1 MAIAIPAGQGRKI
14 MRRFLRTSLGAGAI
28 AIAALI
34 STTPANAISRYSS
47 TSMTCEQARQAIRS
61 EGAVI
66 LRFPSKN
73 VAGLTRFDRY
83 VRNSRYCD
91 SHEYAEWTRIP
102 TRDNPGCRV
111 LACEPIPRHDTD
123 FLFWIKPNYSL

>member
-1 MAIAIPAGQGRKI
+1 MRK
-14 MRRFLRTSLGAGAI
+14 FPRTSFGAGVI

-34 STTPANAISRYSS
+34 SAMPANAISRYNSM
-47 TSMTCEQARQAIRS
+47 SMTCEQARQAIRS
-61 EGAVI
+61 QGAVI

-73 VAGLTRFDRY
+73 VANLTRFDRY

-91 SHEYAEWTRIP
+91 SREYAEWTRIP

-111 LACEPIPRHDTD
+111 LACEPIPRRDRD
-123 FLFWIKPNYSL
+123 FPFWIVPNYSL